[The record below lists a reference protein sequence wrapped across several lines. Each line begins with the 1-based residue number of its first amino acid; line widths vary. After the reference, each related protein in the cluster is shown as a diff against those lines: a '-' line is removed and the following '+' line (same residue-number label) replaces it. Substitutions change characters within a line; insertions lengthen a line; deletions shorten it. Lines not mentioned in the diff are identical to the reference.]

1 MTASGQSI
9 SGPRQ
14 NCQDG
19 IEVFKEVESKPNS
32 EGKRRNEFV
41 SRSLG
46 TNDSLVSFPPKEECT
61 REQIVKLKITDLA
74 AELDEGIFREW
85 QGKAFDSGSLT
96 LELDEK

>member
-1 MTASGQSI
+1 
-9 SGPRQ
+9 
-14 NCQDG
+14 
-19 IEVFKEVESKPNS
+19 VESKPNS
-32 EGKRRNEFV
+32 ERKRRNEFV

-46 TNDSLVSFPPKEECT
+46 TNDSLVSFPLKEERT

-74 AELDEGIFREW
+74 AELEESIFREW